1 MKSAITMVELGT
13 IVANADETVDG
24 CAPTRMLRI
33 DLMKGIA
40 HTMAIQ
46 GILAT
51 VVNPQKLIDTLMDV
65 PTHQDTLLIAT

>member
-1 MKSAITMVELGT
+1 MKSAITMAELGT

-33 DLMKGIA
+33 DLMTGIV

-46 GILAT
+46 GTLAIAA
-51 VVNPQKLIDTLMDV
+51 NPQKLIDTLMDA